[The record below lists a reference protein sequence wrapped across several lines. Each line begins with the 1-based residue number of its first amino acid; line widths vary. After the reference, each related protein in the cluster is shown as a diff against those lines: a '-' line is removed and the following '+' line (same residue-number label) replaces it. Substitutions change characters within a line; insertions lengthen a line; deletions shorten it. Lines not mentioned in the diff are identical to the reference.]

1 MKLSAKSE
9 YACLAML
16 ALAQDYAA
24 DRPAQIRRIA
34 ADQGIPD
41 RFLVQILLEL
51 KRGGLVTS
59 TRGAAGGY
67 RLAKEPREI
76 TLADVLEVVEGDE
89 RPVSS
94 MSHPTSLSMALLE
107 MCEAAFEAERN
118 FLQTVTLADLL
129 EQAAHGREP
138 MWYI

>member
-1 MKLSAKSE
+1 MKLSAKTE

-24 DRPAQIRRIA
+24 DRPSQIRRIA
-34 ADQGIPD
+34 ADQSIPD
-41 RFLVQILLEL
+41 RFLVQILLDL
-51 KRGGLVTS
+51 KRSGLVTS

-67 RLAKEPREI
+67 RLARDPREI
-76 TLADVLEVVEGDE
+76 SLADVVESVEGDE
-89 RPVSS
+89 RLSS
-94 MSHPTSLSMALLE
+94 SLGRPTPMSMALLE
-107 MCEAAFEAERN
+107 ACEAASEAERN

-129 EQAAHGREP
+129 EQAAHGREA

>member
-1 MKLSAKSE
+1 MKLSAKTE

-16 ALAQDYAA
+16 ALAHDYAFE
-24 DRPAQIRRIA
+24 RPSQIRRIA
-34 ADQGIPD
+34 AKHEIPD

-67 RLAKEPREI
+67 RLARSPRDI
-76 TLADVLEVVEGDE
+76 SLADVMEVVEGDE
-89 RPVSS
+89 QPVSS
-94 MSHPTSLSMALLE
+94 ISRPTGLSHALMEACKAASEAQRSYLE
-107 MCEAAFEAERN
+107 
-118 FLQTVTLADLL
+118 TITLADLL
-129 EQAAHGREP
+129 EQAAHQREP

>member
-1 MKLSAKSE
+1 MKLSAKIE

-24 DRPAQIRRIA
+24 DRPSQIRRIA
-34 ADQGIPD
+34 SDQSIPD
-41 RFLVQILLEL
+41 RFLVQILLDL

-67 RLAKEPREI
+67 RLAREPREI
-76 TLADVLEVVEGDE
+76 SLADVVECVEGDE
-89 RPVSS
+89 RLTSS
-94 MSHPTSLSMALLE
+94 MDRPSPLSQALLE
-107 MCEAAFEAERN
+107 ACEAASEAERS
-118 FLQTVTLADLL
+118 FLQMVTLADLL
-129 EQAAHGREP
+129 EQATLGSEA